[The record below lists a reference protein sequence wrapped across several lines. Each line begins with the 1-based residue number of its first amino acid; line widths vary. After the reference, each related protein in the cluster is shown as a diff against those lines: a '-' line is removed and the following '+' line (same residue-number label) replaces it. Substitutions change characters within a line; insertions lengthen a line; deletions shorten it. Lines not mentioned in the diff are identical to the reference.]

1 MNLNEA
7 KETLTGWMGKVVWK
21 RSFGRPFRTQEIQI
35 EALLATW
42 EALDGVHVGRD
53 DASRCREL
61 RRRCKELSSDLARMN
76 GMPVMARSFEH
87 RVSLEHARWSLSV
100 LTLALDLWSA
110 KLALGKERKRRKTKK
125 LQVRDKNL
133 TPGSE

>member
-1 MNLNEA
+1 MNLDKA
-7 KETLTGWMGKVVWK
+7 KTTLEDWKNKVVWK

-100 LTLALDLWSA
+100 LALALKLWAAS
-110 KLALGKERKRRKTKK
+110 GKERKKRKTKE
-125 LQVRDKNL
+125 LQVRDENL